1 MGYESIA
8 ETYIAAEE
16 ALYVAASRARPAV
29 ASRRFPAEKREK
41 WYRRVRAVAKWLDT
55 NGPEPDT
62 VLAEIMTPYE
72 IGIMDRLAARL
83 PIKYQYRGLNGLRE
97 YARLWTMFPE
107 LLGEAPPQDVLE
119 LSCGACGIFDVL
131 SRYGHNV
138 KSYDYLDKDAKNPL
152 GTSYAGIHKALG
164 VACQHFDGRARPY
177 GFAPDSFDIVLVHQA
192 LDAYGAV
199 AEWHQ
204 IVADLLVI
212 ARRSVGLVLNP
223 PAHKDQEN
231 REKGTAFINEMKD
244 TYGAIVSQCPETEL
258 PTLVIHKNHN

>member
-83 PIKYQYRGLNGLRE
+83 PIKYQYRGLNGIRE
-97 YARLWTMFPE
+97 YARLWSMFPE
-107 LLGEAPPQDVLE
+107 LLGDAPPQDVLE

-131 SRYGHNV
+131 S
-138 KSYDYLDKDAKNPL
+138 
-152 GTSYAGIHKALG
+152 
-164 VACQHFDGRARPY
+164 
-177 GFAPDSFDIVLVHQA
+177 
-192 LDAYGAV
+192 
-199 AEWHQ
+199 
-204 IVADLLVI
+204 
-212 ARRSVGLVLNP
+212 
-223 PAHKDQEN
+223 
-231 REKGTAFINEMKD
+231 
-244 TYGAIVSQCPETEL
+244 
-258 PTLVIHKNHN
+258 